1 MVAGTSPAR
10 KPLLALFA
18 LASMLWLAACQ
29 TSGNLGGPSI
39 NTRASVPVA
48 LLVPQSGT
56 GDAPQLS
63 RSLENAARLAMR
75 DLQGAEIDLRV
86 YDTGGQPAQAAAA
99 AVQAVNDGA
108 KIIIGPVFAQDAAA
122 VGRAVAPRGI
132 NVLSFSNNTAVAGAN
147 VFVLG
152 NTFDNTA
159 NRLVRYAIARGRGD
173 ILIAHAQD
181 ASEETGRDAIQ
192 RAIQANGAS
201 LAGISAFELSQQGVI
216 NAVPRIS
223 AQVRSSGA
231 NAIFLTSGTS
241 GAIPFLAELLPEN
254 GVNPAVVQYIG
265 LQRLDIPESA
275 RTLSGLQG
283 AWFALP
289 DPGLASQFSARYQT
303 AYGAAPHPI
312 AGLAYDAIAAIGAL
326 VSQGQANALTGQALT
341 QPAGFAGV
349 GGAFRLLPNGTNQRA
364 LAVGQIQNN
373 QVIVIDPAPR
383 SFGGAGL

>member
-1 MVAGTSPAR
+1 
-10 KPLLALFA
+10 
-18 LASMLWLAACQ
+18 
-29 TSGNLGGPSI
+29 
-39 NTRASVPVA
+39 
-48 LLVPQSGT
+48 
-56 GDAPQLS
+56 
-63 RSLENAARLAMR
+63 
-75 DLQGAEIDLRV
+75 
-86 YDTGGQPAQAAAA
+86 
-99 AVQAVNDGA
+99 VQAVNDGA

-122 VGRAVAPRGI
+122 AGRAVASRGI
-132 NVLSFSNNTAVAGAN
+132 NVLSFSNNTAVAGGN

-159 NRLVRYAIARGRGD
+159 NRLVRFAITRGRGD
-173 ILIAHAQD
+173 ILIVHAQD

-192 RAIQANGAS
+192 RAIQSSGAS

-254 GVNPAVVQYIG
+254 GVSPAVVQYIG

-289 DPGLASQFSARYQT
+289 DPSLAAQFSARYQS

-326 VSQGQANALTGQALT
+326 VSQGNANALTGQALT

-349 GGAFRLLPNGTNQRA
+349 GGAFRLLPNGMNERA

>member
-10 KPLLALFA
+10 KPLLALLA

-29 TSGNLGGPSI
+29 ATGNMGGPSI
-39 NTRASVPVA
+39 NTRAAVPVA
-48 LLVPQSGT
+48 LLVPRSGT
-56 GDAPQLS
+56 GDAPALS

-75 DLQGAEIDLRV
+75 DLQGAQIDLRV
-86 YDTGGQPAQAAAA
+86 YDTGAQSQQAAAA
-99 AVQAVNDGA
+99 AVQAVTDGA

-132 NVLSFSNNTAVAGAN
+132 NVLSFSNNTAVAGGN

-159 NRLVRYAIARGRGD
+159 NRLVRYAVTRGRGD

-201 LAGISAFELSQQGVI
+201 LRGISAFELSQQGVI

-231 NAIFLTSGTS
+231 NTLFLTSGTS

-254 GVNPAVVQYIG
+254 GVNPAQVQFIG
-265 LQRLDIPESA
+265 LQRLDIPDSA

-289 DPGLASQFSARYQT
+289 DPALSAQFGARYAS
-303 AYGAAPHPI
+303 AYGSAPHPI

-326 VSQGQANALTGQALT
+326 VSQGNADALTGQALT

-349 GGAFRLLPNGTNQRA
+349 GGAFRLLPNGTNERA